1 MVMYT
6 FNSFNLLTPKHELIQ
21 DCLKIKA
28 IHRNIRAYYD
38 LRDDIMITFFF
49 RINTPYYSDF
59 HDFTQ
64 HDVVFVGNH
73 TQSAGY

>member
-28 IHRNIRAYYD
+28 ILRNIRAYYD
-38 LRDDIMITFFF
+38 LRDDIMITFF
-49 RINTPYYSDF
+49 S
-59 HDFTQ
+59 H
-64 HDVVFVGNH
+64 
-73 TQSAGY
+73 

>member
-28 IHRNIRAYYD
+28 ILRNIRAYYD

-49 RINTPYYSDF
+49 ALTRHITLTFMILLNMMLSL
-59 HDFTQ
+59 
-64 HDVVFVGNH
+64 
-73 TQSAGY
+73 

>member
-6 FNSFNLLTPKHELIQ
+6 FNSLNPLTPKNQLIQ

-38 LRDDIMITFFF
+38 LRDDIMIMFF
-49 RINTPYYSDF
+49 RINMTSNSDF

>member
-28 IHRNIRAYYD
+28 ILRNIRAYYD
-38 LRDDIMITFFF
+38 LRDDIMITFF
-49 RINTPYYSDF
+49 RINTITLTSMILL
-59 HDFTQ
+59 
-64 HDVVFVGNH
+64 NMML
-73 TQSAGY
+73 SL

>member
-38 LRDDIMITFFF
+38 LRDDIMITFFALT
-49 RINTPYYSDF
+49 RHITLTSMILLNMMLSL
-59 HDFTQ
+59 
-64 HDVVFVGNH
+64 
-73 TQSAGY
+73 